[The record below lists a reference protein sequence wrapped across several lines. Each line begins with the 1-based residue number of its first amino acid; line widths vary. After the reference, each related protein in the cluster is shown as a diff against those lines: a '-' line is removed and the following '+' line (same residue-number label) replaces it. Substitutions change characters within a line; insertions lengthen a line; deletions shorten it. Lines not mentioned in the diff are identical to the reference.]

1 MNFQE
6 AIKACFQKYA
16 DFNGRAK
23 MPEFWWFA
31 LFCVVGAFVLE
42 FASSYISWAFSLA
55 TLIPSLA
62 AGARR
67 LHDINKSGWMQLIV
81 LIPIFGLL
89 YLIYLLVQEGDV
101 ADNQYGAVPPI

>member
-89 YLIYLLVQEGDV
+89 YLIYLLVQEGDA
-101 ADNQYGAVPPI
+101 ADNQYGAVPAI

>member
-55 TLIPSLA
+55 TLTPSLA

-89 YLIYLLVQEGDV
+89 YLIYLLVQEGDA

>member
-89 YLIYLLVQEGDV
+89 YLIYLLVQEGDA

>member
-6 AIKACFQKYA
+6 AIKTCFQKYA

-89 YLIYLLVQEGDV
+89 YLIYLLVQEGDA